1 MTSMF
6 IKNLIEKLK
15 LDLPGPR
22 AHKKMFIKTKI
33 NRIDDYSKS
42 KIRAAAVLILLYPYK
57 KDWYFFLTRRSN
69 NVGHHKGQISLPGGV
84 VEKNE
89 SYQYTSIRETHEEIG
104 ISMNEINIIGNLS
117 SLHVPVSNF
126 QIFPFIGYLD
136 RKPDTTLNLNE
147 VKEIFSVPINQL
159 ISDKSLKTQEKLFSN
174 EFLTVPYFSLCNE
187 MVWGATSAILSEFK
201 STIKDIY

>member
-57 KDWYFFLTRRSN
+57 KDWYFFLTKRSN

-104 ISMNEINIIGNLS
+104 ISMNEINIIGKLS

-136 RKPDTTLNLNE
+136 KKLDTTLNLNE

-159 ISDKSLKTQEKLFSN
+159 ISDKSLKTQERLFSN

-201 STIKDIY
+201 SIIKDIY

>member
-6 IKNLIEKLK
+6 IENLIEKLK

-33 NRIDDYSKS
+33 KRIDDYSKS

-159 ISDKSLKTQEKLFSN
+159 ISDKSLKTKEKLFSN

-201 STIKDIY
+201 STIKGIY

>member
-33 NRIDDYSKS
+33 NRIDDYSKN

-69 NVGHHKGQISLPGGV
+69 SVGHHKGQISLPGGV

>member
-33 NRIDDYSKS
+33 KRIDDYSKS
-42 KIRAAAVLILLYPYK
+42 KIRAAAVLILLYPHK
-57 KDWYFFLTRRSN
+57 KNWYFFLTRRSN
-69 NVGHHKGQISLPGGV
+69 SVGHHKGQISLPGGV
-84 VEKNE
+84 VENNE

-159 ISDKSLKTQEKLFSN
+159 ISDKSLKTKEKLFSN
-174 EFLTVPYFSLCNE
+174 EFLTIPYFSLCNE
-187 MVWGATSAILSEFK
+187 TVWGATSAILSEFK
-201 STIKDIY
+201 SIIKDIY

>member
-6 IKNLIEKLK
+6 IENLIKKLK

-33 NRIDDYSKS
+33 NRIDDYSKN
-42 KIRAAAVLILLYPYK
+42 KIRVAAVLILLYPYK
-57 KDWYFFLTRRSN
+57 KDWYFFLTKRSN

-159 ISDKSLKTQEKLFSN
+159 MSDKSLKTQEKLFSN